1 MKIDYAEARKLLR
14 RSRSGAL
21 GSHSVAAPGYPFV
34 TLLPYVLD
42 EACQPLFLLSG
53 LAEHTRNLVADPR
66 ASFLVADGD
75 GGPLQQARLTLIGR
89 VKPVSLSDAGVARY
103 LRYSPESSDY
113 LALGDFRFFR
123 MEPEKVRYIG
133 GFARMGWADVALPAA
148 VFDTAAEQELVLA
161 LERLAPVGVS
171 LLGLDFEG
179 LDASICGNFRRFD
192 LHPVSPT
199 LDALREAAE
208 VLLRQMGD
216 LSPARDSSNLG

>member
-133 GFARMGWADVALPAA
+133 GFARMGGQMLRFLQQFSIRRPSRSWCLLLSVWRLLACLCWGWISKVWMQASAA
-148 VFDTAAEQELVLA
+148 IFA
-161 LERLAPVGVS
+161 VS
-171 LLGLDFEG
+171 TC
-179 LDASICGNFRRFD
+179 IR
-192 LHPVSPT
+192 
-199 LDALREAAE
+199 
-208 VLLRQMGD
+208 
-216 LSPARDSSNLG
+216 